1 MPGNREGI
9 RVSADPT
16 QTPRTFKSR
25 RQLLILAGRGSLAV
39 GTAALLAA
47 CGAPSS
53 STAPAPT
60 SAAAAPPAAQPT
72 AAAAKPAAPTSAP
85 AAAATTAPT
94 SAPAAA
100 PTTAAAAAPTAAPGA
115 PVAGDINLYVG
126 GDVNIRDLWQKQL
139 LPAYKKVKPNLNFTL
154 VFDEHALSEQAVFD
168 RLAAAKQANAVSGV
182 DLWEAGGRLS
192 QGGDA
197 GLIQKVTS
205 KEIPNLD
212 KVPADSLARYGGYG
226 VPYRAS
232 SVILA
237 YNSAE
242 VKDPPK
248 TLDDLITWIKNND
261 GKFTYNPPDKGGSG
275 GNFTTRVL
283 EIGIPQDQLAFF
295 QTQYDE
301 SKETLW
307 EQGWQTLQ
315 DLHPH
320 IYNNG
325 FYPQGNVP
333 VLQTLGKGSI
343 SMAPVWSDQSL
354 SYLAQKLLPPEV
366 KLLQIDPPFAGSAAY
381 LGIPTDSKNKEALYE
396 FLNWL
401 LTPEP
406 QNTIVQQINGYPG
419 LDWKYMP
426 ADVQQ
431 KYADV
436 AKAYSFDFSPQFAND
451 RNKLWYEKV
460 AGTPPPA

>member
-1 MPGNREGI
+1 MKW
-9 RVSADPT
+9 T
-16 QTPRTFKSR
+16 SR
-25 RQLLILAGRGSLAV
+25 RQFLVLAGRGSLAL
-39 GTAALLAA
+39 GTTALLAA
-47 CGAPSS
+47 CGSPSTTA
-53 STAPAPT
+53 TAPT
-60 SAAAAPPAAQPT
+60 AAPAA
-72 AAAAKPAAPTSAP
+72 AAAAKPTTAAAAPAATSAP
-85 AAAATTAPT
+85 AAAA
-94 SAPAAA
+94 AA
-100 PTTAAAAAPTAAPGA
+100 PTTAPAVAAS
-115 PVAGDINLYVG
+115 GDINLYVG

-139 LPAYKKVKPNLNFTL
+139 LPAYKKIKPNVNLTL
-154 VFDEHALSEQAVFD
+154 IFDEHALAEQSVFD
-168 RLAAAKQANAVSGV
+168 KLAAAKQAGAVSGV
-182 DLWEAGGRLS
+182 DLWEASRLP
-192 QGGDA
+192 QAGDA

-212 KVPADSLARYGGYG
+212 KVPKDAYDRYSGYG
-226 VPYRAS
+226 IPYRAS

-237 YNSAE
+237 YNSAT

-248 TLDDLITWIKNND
+248 TLDELITWVKNND
-261 GKFTYNPPDKGGSG
+261 GQFTYNPPDKGGSG
-275 GNFTTRVL
+275 GNFTERVL
-283 EIGIPQDQLAFF
+283 SLGIPQDQLQFF

-301 SKETLW
+301 SKESLW
-307 EQGWQTLQ
+307 EQGWGVLK

-320 IYNNG
+320 IFQGG
-325 FYPQGNVP
+325 FYPQGNIP

-366 KLLQIDPPFAGSAAY
+366 KLTQIDPPFAGSAAY
-381 LGIPTDSKNKEALYE
+381 LGIPSDSKYKDQLYDM
-396 FLNWL
+396 LNWL

-406 QNTIVQQINGYPG
+406 QQLVVEQINGYPG

-426 ADVQQ
+426 PDVQQ

-436 AKAYSFDFSPQFAND
+436 AKAYSISFSPQFGTD

>member
-1 MPGNREGI
+1 M
-9 RVSADPT
+9 T
-16 QTPRTFKSR
+16 RTSR
-25 RQLLILAGRGSLAV
+25 REFLLLAATGSL
-39 GTAALLAA
+39 GLGSAALLAA
-47 CGAPSS
+47 CSS
-53 STAPAPT
+53 PASQAPAAT
-60 SAAAAPPAAQPT
+60 GAPAAQPT
-72 AAAAKPAAPTSAP
+72 QAAKPAAPT
-85 AAAATTAPT
+85 
-94 SAPAAA
+94 
-100 PTTAAAAAPTAAPGA
+100 AAPTAATAAQA
-115 PVAGDINLYVG
+115 PTTAPAAKPSGDINLYVG

-139 LPAYKKVKPNLNFTL
+139 LPAYQKVKPDVNFTL

-168 RLAAAKQANAVSGV
+168 KLAAAKQANAVSGV
-182 DLWEAGGRLS
+182 DLWEAGGRLT
-192 QGGDA
+192 QGGAA

-212 KVPADSLARYGGYG
+212 KVPKDSLDRFAGFG

-242 VKDPPK
+242 VKDPPR
-248 TLDDLITWIKNND
+248 TLDDLLNWIKSND

-283 EIGIPQDQLAFF
+283 ETGIPQDQLTFF

-301 SKETLW
+301 SKEAMW
-307 EQGWQTLQ
+307 EKGWQTLK

-320 IYNNG
+320 IFNNG
-325 FYPQGNVP
+325 FYPAGNVP

-381 LGIPTDSKNKEALYE
+381 LGIPSDSKNKEVLYE

-406 QNTIVQQINGYPG
+406 QNLIVDQINGYPG

-426 ADVQQ
+426 PDVQQ

-436 AKAYSFDFSPQFAND
+436 AKAYSFEFSPQFNND
-451 RNKLWYEKV
+451 RNKQWYEKV

>member
-1 MPGNREGI
+1 MTITRRRE
-9 RVSADPT
+9 
-16 QTPRTFKSR
+16 F
-25 RQLLILAGRGSLAV
+25 LLLAGRASLGLGS
-39 GTAALLAA
+39 AALLAA
-47 CGAPSS
+47 CSS
-53 STAPAPT
+53 PTSQAPAPT
-60 SAAAAPPAAQPT
+60 AAPAAQPT
-72 AAAAKPAAPTSAP
+72 QAAKPAAPTSAP
-85 AAAATTAPT
+85 TVAAAAL
-94 SAPAAA
+94 A
-100 PTTAAAAAPTAAPGA
+100 PTTAPAAKTT
-115 PVAGDINLYVG
+115 GDINLYVG

-139 LPAYKKVKPNLNFTL
+139 LPAYKKVKPDVNFTL

-168 RLAAAKQANAVSGV
+168 KLAAAKQANAVSGV
-182 DLWEAGGRLS
+182 DLWEATGRLA
-192 QGGDA
+192 QGGTA

-205 KEIPNLD
+205 KEVSNLD
-212 KVPADSLARYGGYG
+212 KVPKDSVDRFGSFG

-242 VKDPPK
+242 VKDPPR
-248 TLDDLITWIKNND
+248 TLDDLINWVKSND

-283 EIGIPQDQLAFF
+283 EAGIPQDQLSFF

-301 SKETLW
+301 SKEALW
-307 EQGWQTLQ
+307 EKGWQTLK

-320 IYNNG
+320 IFNNG
-325 FYPQGNVP
+325 FYPAGNVP
-333 VLQTLGKGSI
+333 VLQTLSKGSI

-354 SYLAQKLLPPEV
+354 SYLAQKLLPPEI

-381 LGIPTDSKNKEALYE
+381 LGIPSDSKNKEVLYE

-406 QNTIVQQINGYPG
+406 QNLIVEQINGYPG

-426 ADVQQ
+426 PDVQQ

-436 AKAYSFDFSPQFAND
+436 AKA
-451 RNKLWYEKV
+451 WYEKV
-460 AGTPPPA
+460 AGAPPPA

>member
-1 MPGNREGI
+1 M
-9 RVSADPT
+9 RVSLDPS
-16 QTPRTFKSR
+16 QTLKTFKSR
-25 RQLLILAGRGSLAV
+25 RQLLVLAGRGSLAV

-47 CGAPSS
+47 CGAPSA
-53 STAPAPT
+53 TAPAPT
-60 SAAAAPPAAQPT
+60 AAAAPPAAQPT
-72 AAAAKPAAPTSAP
+72 TAPAKPAAATSAP
-85 AAAATTAPT
+85 AAAATTAP
-94 SAPAAA
+94 AAA
-100 PTTAAAAAPTAAPGA
+100 PTTAPAAAAAPTTAPAAPA
-115 PVAGDINLYVG
+115 AGDINLYVG

-139 LPAYKKVKPNLNFTL
+139 LPAYKKIKPNLNFVL

-168 RLAAAKQANAVSGV
+168 RLAAAKAANAASGV
-182 DLWEAGGRLS
+182 DLWEASRLP
-192 QGGDA
+192 QAGDA

-212 KVPADSLARYGGYG
+212 KVPQDSLTRYNNYG
-226 VPYRAS
+226 IPYRAS

-242 VKDPPK
+242 VKDPPT
-248 TLDDLITWIKNND
+248 TLDALITWIKNND

-275 GNFTTRVL
+275 GSFTTRVL
-283 EIGIPQDQLAFF
+283 EMGIPPDQLTFF
-295 QTQYDE
+295 QTQYDD
-301 SKETLW
+301 SKEGLW
-307 EQGWQTLQ
+307 EQGWQTLK

-354 SYLAQKLLPPEV
+354 SYLSQKLLPPEV
-366 KLLQIDPPFAGSAAY
+366 KLTQIDPPFAGSAAY

-401 LTPEP
+401 LTPDP

-426 ADVQQ
+426 DDVQQ

-436 AKAYSFDFSPQFAND
+436 AKAYSFDFSPQFGND

>member
-1 MPGNREGI
+1 MKFTR
-9 RVSADPT
+9 
-16 QTPRTFKSR
+16 R
-25 RQLLILAGRGSLAV
+25 RQFLVLIGG
-39 GTAALLAA
+39 GTTALLAA
-47 CGAPSS
+47 CTSS
-53 STAPAPT
+53 GTAPAPT
-60 SAAAAPPAAQPT
+60 GAPPAAPT
-72 AAAAKPAAPTSAP
+72 QAAKPAA
-85 AAAATTAPT
+85 ATT
-94 SAPAAA
+94 APAAA
-100 PTTAAAAAPTAAPGA
+100 PTTAPAAPTTAPAAAPTTAPAAA
-115 PVAGDINLYVG
+115 ASGDINLYVG

-139 LPAYKKVKPNLNFTL
+139 LPAYKQVKPNVNFTL
-154 VFDEHALSEQAVFD
+154 VFDEHALQEQAVFD
-168 RLAAAKQANAVSGV
+168 KLAAAKQANAVSGV
-182 DLWEAGGRLS
+182 DLWEATGRLA
-192 QGGDA
+192 QGGQA
-197 GLIQKVTS
+197 GLIQKVTA

-212 KVPADSLARYGGYG
+212 KVPKDTLDRFAGFGI
-226 VPYRAS
+226 PYRAS

-237 YNSAE
+237 YNSDE

-248 TLDDLITWIKNND
+248 TLDDLIAWVKNND

-283 EIGIPQDQLAFF
+283 SLGIPQDQLSFF

-301 SKETLW
+301 TKESLW
-307 EQGWQTLQ
+307 EKGWQALK

-320 IYNNG
+320 IFNNG
-325 FYPQGNVP
+325 FYPAGNIP

-381 LGIPTDSKNKEALYE
+381 LGIPSDSKNKDVLYE

-406 QNTIVQQINGYPG
+406 QSVIVNQINGYPG

-426 ADVQQ
+426 DDVQK

-436 AKAYSFDFSPQFAND
+436 AKAYSFEFSPQFNND
-451 RNKLWYEKV
+451 RNKQWYEKV

>member
-1 MPGNREGI
+1 MT
-9 RVSADPT
+9 VT
-16 QTPRTFKSR
+16 SR
-25 RQLLILAGRGSLAV
+25 RQFLFLAGGGS
-39 GTAALLAA
+39 AALLAA
-47 CGAPSS
+47 CTSPSAQ
-53 STAPAPT
+53 APAPT
-60 SAAAAPPAAQPT
+60 TAPPAAQPT
-72 AAAAKPAAPTSAP
+72 QAAKPAAQPTAVPVAQPTTAPAAQPTTAP
-85 AAAATTAPT
+85 AAAA
-94 SAPAAA
+94 S
-100 PTTAAAAAPTAAPGA
+100 
-115 PVAGDINLYVG
+115 GDINLYVG

-139 LPAYKKVKPNLNFTL
+139 LPAYQKVKPSVSFTL
-154 VFDEHALSEQAVFD
+154 IFDEHALSEQAVFD
-168 RLAAAKQANAVSGV
+168 KLAAAKQANAVSGV

-205 KEIPNLD
+205 KEVPNLD
-212 KVPADSLARYGGYG
+212 KVPKDTLARFAGFG

-232 SVILA
+232 SVVLA

-242 VKDPPK
+242 VKDPPR
-248 TLDDLITWIKNND
+248 TLDDVLNWIKSND

-283 EIGIPQDQLAFF
+283 AMGIPQEQLTFF

-301 SKETLW
+301 GKESMW
-307 EQGWQTLQ
+307 EQGWKTLQ

-320 IYNNG
+320 IFNNG
-325 FYPQGNVP
+325 FYPAGNIP

-343 SMAPVWSDQSL
+343 AMAPVWSDQSL
-354 SYLAQKLLPPEV
+354 SYLTQKLLPPEV

-381 LGIPTDSKNKEALYE
+381 LGIPSDSKNKEVLYE

-406 QNTIVQQINGYPG
+406 QQLIVEQINGYPG
-419 LDWKYMP
+419 LDWKYMAP
-426 ADVQQ
+426 EVQQ
-431 KYADV
+431 KFADV
-436 AKAYSFDFSPQFAND
+436 AKAYSFEFSPQFNTD

>member
-1 MPGNREGI
+1 MT
-9 RVSADPT
+9 PT
-16 QTPRTFKSR
+16 SR
-25 RQLLILAGRGSLAV
+25 RQFLVRVGEGSLAL
-39 GTAALLAA
+39 GALALLAA
-47 CGAPSS
+47 CGSPTATAPAATS
-53 STAPAPT
+53 APAPT
-60 SAAAAPPAAQPT
+60 T
-72 AAAAKPAAPTSAP
+72 AAKPAAAS
-85 AAAATTAPT
+85 TTAP
-94 SAPAAA
+94 AAAA
-100 PTTAAAAAPTAAPGA
+100 PTTAPAAAPASTAT
-115 PVAGDINLYVG
+115 GDINFYVG

-139 LPAYKKVKPNLNFTL
+139 LPAYKKVKPNVNLTV
-154 VFDEHALSEQAVFD
+154 VFDEHGLSEQAVFD
-168 RLAAAKQANAVSGV
+168 KLAAAKQANTPSGV
-182 DLWEAGGRLS
+182 DLWEAGGRLQ
-192 QGGDA
+192 QGGTA

-212 KVPADSLARYGGYG
+212 KVPKDSLDRYGSFA

-242 VKDPPK
+242 VKDPPR
-248 TLDDLITWIKNND
+248 TVDDLIAWVKNND

-275 GNFTTRVL
+275 GNFVTRML
-283 EIGIPQDQLAFF
+283 ELGIPQDQLTFF
-295 QTQYDE
+295 QTDYDE
-301 SKETLW
+301 SKEAMW
-307 EQGWQTLQ
+307 EKGWQVMK

-320 IYNNG
+320 IFQNG
-325 FYPQGNVP
+325 FYPAGNIP

-381 LGIPTDSKNKEALYE
+381 LGIPADSKNKEVLYE

-406 QNTIVQQINGYPG
+406 QATIVDQINGYPG
-419 LDWKYMP
+419 LDWKYMDP
-426 ADVQQ
+426 AVQA

-436 AKAYSFDFSPQFAND
+436 AKTYSFDFSPQFGND
-451 RNKLWYEKV
+451 KNKLWYEKV
-460 AGTPPPA
+460 AGTPQPS

>member
-1 MPGNREGI
+1 MT
-9 RVSADPT
+9 VT
-16 QTPRTFKSR
+16 SR
-25 RQLLILAGRGSLAV
+25 RHFLLLVGSTSL
-39 GTAALLAA
+39 GGAALLAA
-47 CGAPSS
+47 CSSPSATS
-53 STAPAPT
+53 PAPT
-60 SAAAAPPAAQPT
+60 TAPAAQPT
-72 AAAAKPAAPTSAP
+72 SPPAAAKPTSPP
-85 AAAATTAPT
+85 AAAATTAP
-94 SAPAAA
+94 AAA
-100 PTTAAAAAPTAAPGA
+100 PTTAPAAAQS
-115 PVAGDINLYVG
+115 GDINLYVG

-139 LPAYKKVKPNLNFTL
+139 LPAYAKVKPNVKFSL
-154 VFDEHALSEQAVFD
+154 VFDEHALAEQAVFD
-168 RLAAAKQANAVSGV
+168 KLAAAKQAGSVSGV
-182 DLWEAGGRLS
+182 DLWEATGRLA
-192 QGGDA
+192 QGGQA

-212 KVPADSLARYGGYG
+212 KVPKDSLDRFGGFG
-226 VPYRAS
+226 LPYRAS

-237 YNSAE
+237 YNSSV

-248 TLDDLITWIKNND
+248 TFDDVINWVKDNE
-261 GKFTYNPPDKGGSG
+261 GQFTYNPPDKGGSG
-275 GNFTTRVL
+275 GAFVL
-283 EIGIPQDQLAFF
+283 RALSAGIPSDQLNFF
-295 QTQYDE
+295 YTQYDE
-301 SKETLW
+301 SKESLW
-307 EQGWQTLQ
+307 EQGWQLLK

-343 SMAPVWSDQSL
+343 AMAPVWSDQSL

-366 KLLQIDPPFAGSAAY
+366 KLEQIDPPFMGSAAY
-381 LGIPTDSKNKEALYE
+381 LGIPSDSKYKDVLYE

-406 QNTIVQQINGYPG
+406 QQLIVEQINGYPG
-419 LDWKYMP
+419 LDWKYMAP
-426 ADVQQ
+426 EIQQ

-436 AKAYSFDFSPQFAND
+436 AKAYSYDFSPQFDND

>member
-1 MPGNREGI
+1 MLRKF
-9 RVSADPT
+9 T
-16 QTPRTFKSR
+16 SR
-25 RQLLILAGRGSLAV
+25 RRFLILASQGSLAV

-53 STAPAPT
+53 PT
-60 SAAAAPPAAQPT
+60 PAAPPAPT
-72 AAAAKPAAPTSAP
+72 T
-85 AAAATTAPT
+85 
-94 SAPAAA
+94 APAAA
-100 PTTAAAAAPTAAPGA
+100 PTTAPAAAPTTAPAA
-115 PVAGDINLYVG
+115 VATGDINLYVG

-139 LPAYKKVKPNLNFTL
+139 LPAYKKVKPNINFTL
-154 VFDEHALSEQAVFD
+154 VFDEHALSAQAVFD
-168 RLAAAKQANAVSGV
+168 KLAAAKQANAVSGV
-182 DLWEAGGRLS
+182 DLWEETGRLA
-192 QGGDA
+192 QGGSA

-212 KVPADSLARYGGYG
+212 KVPKDTVDRFGSFG

-237 YNSAE
+237 YNSAD
-242 VKDPPK
+242 VKDPPR
-248 TLDDLITWIKNND
+248 TLDDLITWVKSND

-283 EIGIPQDQLAFF
+283 QLGIPQDQLSFF

-301 SKETLW
+301 TKEAMW
-307 EQGWQTLQ
+307 EKGWQTLK

-320 IYNNG
+320 IFNNG
-325 FYPQGNVP
+325 FYPAGNIP

-354 SYLAQKLLPPEV
+354 SYLSQKLLPPEV

-381 LGIPTDSKNKEALYE
+381 LGIPADSKNKEALYQ

-406 QNTIVQQINGYPG
+406 QSTIVDQINGYPG
-419 LDWKYMP
+419 LDWKFMP
-426 ADVQQ
+426 DAVQK

-436 AKAYSFDFSPQFAND
+436 AKAYSFDFSPQFNND

>member
-1 MPGNREGI
+1 MKW
-9 RVSADPT
+9 T
-16 QTPRTFKSR
+16 SR
-25 RQLLILAGRGSLAV
+25 RQFLVLAGRSSLAL
-39 GTAALLAA
+39 GTTALLAA
-47 CGAPSS
+47 CGSPST
-53 STAPAPT
+53 TA
-60 SAAAAPPAAQPT
+60 
-72 AAAAKPAAPTSAP
+72 
-85 AAAATTAPT
+85 TAPT
-94 SAPAAA
+94 SAPAGAA
-100 PTTAAAAAPTAAPGA
+100 AAKPTTAAAAAPAATSAPAAAAAPTTA
-115 PVAGDINLYVG
+115 PAVAASGDINLYVG

-139 LPAYKKVKPNLNFTL
+139 LPAYKKIKPNVNLTL
-154 VFDEHALSEQAVFD
+154 IFDEHALAAQSVLD
-168 RLAAAKQANAVSGV
+168 KLAAAKQAGAVSGV
-182 DLWEAGGRLS
+182 DLWETDRLPQAGA
-192 QGGDA
+192 A

-212 KVPADSLARYGGYG
+212 KVPKDAYDRYSGYG
-226 VPYRAS
+226 IPYRAS

-237 YNSAE
+237 YNSAT

-248 TLDDLITWIKNND
+248 TLDELITWVKNND
-261 GKFTYNPPDKGGSG
+261 GQFTYNPPDKGGSG
-275 GNFTTRVL
+275 GNFTERVL
-283 EIGIPQDQLAFF
+283 SLGIPQDQLQFF

-301 SKETLW
+301 AKESLW
-307 EQGWQTLQ
+307 EQGWGVLK

-320 IYNNG
+320 IFQGG
-325 FYPQGNVP
+325 FYPQGNIP

-366 KLLQIDPPFAGSAAY
+366 KLTQIDPPFAGSAAY
-381 LGIPTDSKNKEALYE
+381 LGIPSDSKYKDQLYDM
-396 FLNWL
+396 LNWL

-406 QNTIVQQINGYPG
+406 QQLVVDQINGYPG

-426 ADVQQ
+426 PDTQQ

-436 AKAYSFDFSPQFAND
+436 AKAYSLQFSPQFGTD